1 MTQCRYVDTAVNAL
15 RDIDVLRDDKLS
27 AETGVTVCFSGREFK
42 ALFEQ
47 LHRVSESL
55 DGSDIDD
62 SAQCTGDYFR
72 IARGIKPSMRA
83 RQCSGSHWDL
93 KMRVVDVT

>member
-1 MTQCRYVDTAVNAL
+1 MNAL
-15 RDIDVLRDDKLS
+15 LEIDELRDDKVS

-47 LHRVSESL
+47 LHRVSEGL

-62 SAQCTGDYFR
+62 FAQYNGDYFR
-72 IARGIKPSMRA
+72 IARGIKPSMRIPMFGFSTGTS
-83 RQCSGSHWDL
+83 R
-93 KMRVVDVT
+93 